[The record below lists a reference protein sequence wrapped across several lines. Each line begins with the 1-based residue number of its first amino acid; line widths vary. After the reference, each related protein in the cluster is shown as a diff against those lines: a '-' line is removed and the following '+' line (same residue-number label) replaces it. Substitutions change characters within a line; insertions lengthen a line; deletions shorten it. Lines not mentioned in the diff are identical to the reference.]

1 MVQEIVFASVV
12 CAVCAVQSPIVSSVG
27 EKTEEVWTLEEIP
40 ASLASLQQQQNGS
53 LSKTPDTGDTQA
65 SKMEEFLRYSKVHMP
80 KPLCRSLSN
89 YTIAVPYTFI
99 SGLW

>member
-12 CAVCAVQSPIVSSVG
+12 CAVCAVQSPVVSS
-27 EKTEEVWTLEEIP
+27 EKTVEVWTLEEFP
-40 ASLASLQQQQNGS
+40 PVFNNSKMAANGS
-53 LSKTPDTGDTQA
+53 VSKTPDTGDTQA